1 MSSHSY
7 LYTTLPFA
15 ALHPS
20 VAIAVI
26 DQTEH
31 TGAAMLFFHGGYNG

>member
-7 LYTTLPFA
+7 LYTTLHFA

-20 VAIAVI
+20 VATAVI
-26 DQTEH
+26 DQAEH